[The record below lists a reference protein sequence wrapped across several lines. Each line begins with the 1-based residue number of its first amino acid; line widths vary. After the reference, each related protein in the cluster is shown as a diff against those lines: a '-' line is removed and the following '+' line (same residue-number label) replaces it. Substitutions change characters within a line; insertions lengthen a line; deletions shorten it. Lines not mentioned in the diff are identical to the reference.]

1 MTLLGSRTDR
11 LRGAF
16 AALAVQALL
25 GWLLVS
31 GLNVSWRRLP
41 EAALTVFRVS
51 PPPPPP
57 APVAPPPEQ
66 RRSPRHRDTAA
77 PPNLRPRATP
87 VVAPPPVLPQR
98 VPPPVVAAP
107 QAATGLQATT
117 GAALVAGPG
126 TGAGGTGDG
135 FGGGG
140 MGNGAGDG
148 SPPRW
153 RRGRLKDQDYPR
165 DAALAGTT
173 GTVAVRYLVQPD
185 GHVGECRIA
194 RSSGSAE
201 LDATTCRL
209 IQQRFRFEPSRDARG
224 RKVPAWVV
232 ESHEWVI
239 DRPPTPVP
247 SS

>member
-1 MTLLGSRTDR
+1 VTSRER
-11 LRGAF
+11 LTGAS

-31 GLNVSWRRLP
+31 GLNVSWQRLP
-41 EAALTVFRVS
+41 EEALAVFRVA

-57 APVAPPPEQ
+57 REPPPPQ
-66 RRSPRHRDTAA
+66 RRSERPKDAAA
-77 PPNLRPRATP
+77 PPNLKSRATP
-87 VVAPPPVLPQR
+87 VVAPPAVLPQR
-98 VPPPVVAAP
+98 VPPPVVAALTP
-107 QAATGLQATT
+107 AVGAQATS

-126 TGAGGTGDG
+126 AGAGGTGDG

-140 MGNGAGDG
+140 SGDGDG

-153 RRGRLKDQDYPR
+153 KRGRLKDQDYPR

-173 GTVAVRYLVQPD
+173 GTVGVRYLVLPD
-185 GHVGECRIA
+185 GRVGECRIA
-194 RSSGSAE
+194 HSSGSAE

-209 IQQRFRFEPSRDARG
+209 IRERFRFDPSRDARG

-239 DRPPTPVP
+239 ERPSPPP
-247 SS
+247 A